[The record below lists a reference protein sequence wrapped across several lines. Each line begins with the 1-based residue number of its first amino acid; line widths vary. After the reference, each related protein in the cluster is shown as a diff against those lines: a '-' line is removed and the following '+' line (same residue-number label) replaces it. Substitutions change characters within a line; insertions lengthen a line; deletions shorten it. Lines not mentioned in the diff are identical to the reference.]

1 MTTTELMIGNWVLD
15 TRTNKPLR
23 VNPFMSELE
32 VPTWKPIPITHEILE
47 MNGFKKNYCLPTYKW
62 QNHRNYTITIDLED
76 KCIVINHGYLRLVYT
91 AFSDYIPVHYLQ
103 NYITLCQ
110 INKEIIL

>member
-47 MNGFKKNYCLPTYKW
+47 KNGFKKNYCLPTYKW
-62 QNHRNYTITIDLED
+62 QNLNLRRNSLQRSKHRNKD
-76 KCIVINHGYLRLVYT
+76 
-91 AFSDYIPVHYLQ
+91 AFHS
-103 NYITLCQ
+103 
-110 INKEIIL
+110 